1 MSGRDAER
9 VQETLGQPEARE
21 DQQATGSVSAP
32 TVGSPEDVM
41 RRAPSDYPDEHVPG
55 RYRAIA
61 NDPEACRAMAAEV
74 LDHAFDKLGDGKDI
88 RDLATLANVWLRLAE
103 QAAKTTK

>member
-1 MSGRDAER
+1 MTRPPHA
-9 VQETLGQPEARE
+9 
-21 DQQATGSVSAP
+21 
-32 TVGSPEDVM
+32 
-41 RRAPSDYPDEHVPG
+41 YPDEWVAG

-74 LDHAFDKLGDGKDI
+74 LDFAFDKLGDGKDL

-103 QAAKTTK
+103 QAAKAGKDK

>member
-1 MSGRDAER
+1 M
-9 VQETLGQPEARE
+9 T
-21 DQQATGSVSAP
+21 ATDLPAHA
-32 TVGSPEDVM
+32 EDVM
-41 RRAPSDYPDEHVPG
+41 TRPPHAYPDEWVAG

-74 LDHAFDKLGDGKDI
+74 LDFAFDKLGDGKDL

-103 QAAKTTK
+103 QAAKAGKDK